1 MLCSVSAGKSGSRW
15 LDRLRNAKG
24 FSDDGATDLENFLQN
39 IDSSNQ
45 ENSDPSP
52 TSNPE
57 LDPIGNDDNQLFTIM
72 SDVLNEL
79 FNFGGNCSTA
89 AKLKKSARKQANPR
103 ICAFSN
109 NGSDEN
115 NNAASEK
122 AMVSRN
128 GDSNSGVEGVKRLAI
143 RENEGEEDG
152 REGNLSGFSRTEV
165 TVIDTSYEQWKF
177 EKLLYRKKNV
187 WKVRDRKGKSESVGN
202 KRKRKVDMAAREEQP
217 EGKKQKIDEKKG
229 CGEESEL
236 QLNEVLSV
244 CYNNLLMSS
253 NGLFG
258 FDWQASSFLRVMQ
271 ASKHLKFTFICI
283 DIIQGLLHVLQ
294 VYHQSNKP
302 EAHEKVPDKLGKEL
316 GKWKLIPLFLLR
328 AFLSARKTEQTS
340 PKAV

>member
-57 LDPIGNDDNQLFTIM
+57 LDPIGNDDYQLFTIM

-79 FNFGGNCSTA
+79 FNFGGNCNSA

-109 NGSDEN
+109 NGSDEH

-128 GDSNSGVEGVKRLAI
+128 GDSNSGVEGVKR
-143 RENEGEEDG
+143 
-152 REGNLSGFSRTEV
+152 
-165 TVIDTSYEQWKF
+165 
-177 EKLLYRKKNV
+177 KKNV
-187 WKVRDRKGKSESVGN
+187 WKVRDKKGNSESVGN
-202 KRKRKVDMAAREEQP
+202 KRKRKVDMAARRSNP
-217 EGKKQKIDEKKG
+217 RGRSRRLMRRKGVEKK
-229 CGEESEL
+229 
-236 QLNEVLSV
+236 
-244 CYNNLLMSS
+244 
-253 NGLFG
+253 
-258 FDWQASSFLRVMQ
+258 
-271 ASKHLKFTFICI
+271 
-283 DIIQGLLHVLQ
+283 
-294 VYHQSNKP
+294 
-302 EAHEKVPDKLGKEL
+302 
-316 GKWKLIPLFLLR
+316 
-328 AFLSARKTEQTS
+328 
-340 PKAV
+340 

>member
-24 FSDDGATDLENFLQN
+24 FSDDAPADLENFLQN

-45 ENSDPSP
+45 ERSDPSP

-79 FNFGGNCSTA
+79 FNFGGNCTSA

-109 NGSDEN
+109 NASDEN

-177 EKLLYRKKNV
+177 DKLLYRKKNV
-187 WKVRDRKGKSESVGN
+187 WKVRDKKGKSESAGS
-202 KRKRKVDMAAREEQP
+202 KRKRKVDMAVREEQS

-236 QLNEVLSV
+236 QLNEVYQHS
-244 CYNNLLMSS
+244 
-253 NGLFG
+253 
-258 FDWQASSFLRVMQ
+258 D
-271 ASKHLKFTFICI
+271 
-283 DIIQGLLHVLQ
+283 
-294 VYHQSNKP
+294 KP
-302 EAHEKVPDKLGKEL
+302 EAHDKVPDKLGKVLKKKQVEL
-316 GKWKLIPLFLLR
+316 NLENGSSSVILIKSIPIC
-328 AFLSARKTEQTS
+328 KKNGTS
-340 PKAV
+340 ISRSCLKSKQNKP